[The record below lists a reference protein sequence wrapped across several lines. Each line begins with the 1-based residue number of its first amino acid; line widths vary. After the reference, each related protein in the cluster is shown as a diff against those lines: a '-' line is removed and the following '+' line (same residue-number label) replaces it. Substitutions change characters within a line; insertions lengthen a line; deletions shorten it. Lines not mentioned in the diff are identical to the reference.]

1 MGMDMPEVFHLS
13 FLIPAGALV
22 STTGAYCAIK
32 AKMNSPPCS
41 TMVTLLMI
49 CSCFAALVGFG
60 RLYDRLLYAED
71 KVKEF
76 YHLLVAPHHLARSM
90 LSSASMLVLINK
102 TICKLTFYTANPRQI
117 ILAIFGLLALV
128 KISVITILPQLE
140 TTSSPE
146 RGNQI
151 AAILEC
157 FETLIEMI
165 CMVSLI
171 SFWLYRR
178 IIKGTHSVSEI
189 SGGGSLAG
197 SNNSQ
202 QIDESGE
209 TIENCEYPPGWIF
222 LITRISLLLHQVA
235 TIKKDFQMPNF
246 FPFQSFIWIHSIFI
260 PIITLWS
267 MESTKHSASQLLGHD
282 ETTGQTN
289 GEQDNSQESI
299 AMKQENPG
307 SVPTRPSSVTLPQ
320 LLPGAPEIK
329 RIKYISNLRHH
340 SSALE
345 TVIAAPR
352 LRKGKKGGKGPLDS
366 AMLDMVGEKIIPLEE
381 SESEEESNCKQ
392 M

>member
-1 MGMDMPEVFHLS
+1 MPEVFHLS

-60 RLYDRLLYAED
+60 RLYDRLLNAED

-102 TICKLTFYTANPRQI
+102 TICKLTFHTANPRQV

-128 KISVITILPQLE
+128 KISVITVLPQLE
-140 TTSSPE
+140 TTALPE

-157 FETLIEMI
+157 FETLIEMM
-165 CMVSLI
+165 CMVSLT

-178 IIKGTHSVSEI
+178 IINGNHVVSEV

-197 SNNSQ
+197 SSNSQ

-209 TIENCEYPPGWIF
+209 AIENCEYPPGWIF
-222 LITRISLLLHQVA
+222 FITRVSLLLHQVA
-235 TIKKDFQMPNF
+235 TIKKDFQIPRF
-246 FPFQSFIWIHSIFI
+246 FPFQSFIWIHSISI
-260 PIITLWS
+260 PIMTLWS
-267 MESTKHSASQLLGHD
+267 MESTKICASKLLGLGPA
-282 ETTGQTN
+282 GQAN
-289 GEQDNSQESI
+289 GEQDNSQDSI

-352 LRKGKKGGKGPLDS
+352 FRKGKKGGKGPLDS